1 MPAPDGDPAVTRAGE
16 IAARLA
22 DVEAR
27 IAAAAARSG
36 RGASSVL
43 LVAVG
48 KTWPL
53 SDLLLAHA
61 AGARA
66 FGENRV
72 QEAEEKFPRLP
83 PDAVGHLIG
92 PVQSNKA
99 NRAARVA
106 SVVQTLDSRDLAVRL
121 DRAAAAS
128 GKRLAVFVQ
137 VRLGGEATKWGVDPE
152 EAAALVEAV
161 WALPALDLRGLMAIP
176 PPGDTRP
183 HFVSLRKLG
192 ETLGVRELSMGM
204 SDDFEAAVEEGAT
217 LVRVGSAIFGKRRK
231 E

>member
-1 MPAPDGDPAVTRAGE
+1 MTRASE

-22 DVEAR
+22 DVNGR
-27 IAAAAARSG
+27 IAAAATRSG
-36 RGASSVL
+36 RSPARVL

-48 KTWPL
+48 KTHPL
-53 SDLLLAHA
+53 SDLLAAYA

-92 PVQSNKA
+92 PIQSNKA
-99 NRAARVA
+99 NRAANVA
-106 SVVQTLDSRDLAVRL
+106 AVVQTIDGVDLARRL

-128 GKRLAVFVQ
+128 GKNLAVFVQ
-137 VRLGGEATKWGVDPE
+137 VRLGGEATKSGVEPA
-152 EAAALVEAV
+152 EAAALVEIV
-161 WALPALDLRGLMAIP
+161 RALPALDLRGLMTIP
-176 PPGDTRP
+176 PPGETRP
-183 HFVSLRKLG
+183 HFAKLRKLG
-192 ETLGVRELSMGM
+192 ETLGLSELSMGM

-217 LVRVGSAIFGKRRK
+217 LVRGGSAIFGERRR
-231 E
+231 ETS